1 MVNKMNKNKTMS
13 YSIFP
18 AKAMKPLLVVLLAA
32 LVPLDVQAATPDAGS
47 ILQEIKPAR
56 PALPSSGETGLTVE
70 QKDRAKLPETAPFEV
85 KRIEIVGH
93 TLFDTATLHA
103 LVANAEGQKLSLSQL
118 EDAVARITEYYR
130 SRGYPL
136 ARAVIPAQ
144 AIRDGVVRVQVIEAQ
159 YGKIGIVNRS
169 EVGDDLLKATLAA
182 LQSGQVISQEKQ
194 DRPLLLLS
202 DVPGVSV
209 SATLKPGAAVGTSDM
224 EVDVEHVA
232 AVAGNVLLDNYGNR
246 YTGKV
251 RLGGSVHLINSA
263 RHGDVVSLTV
273 LSSGSGLSYGKASY
287 DILLNGQGTHA
298 GAAYSALSYSLGDT
312 LAALQGHGT
321 ARIDS
326 LWLKHPLVRSSDI
339 NLYGLLE
346 YSQKQLQDRI
356 DVGNIQTDRSLRGW
370 TVSLNGDLRDSLLSG
385 GINTW
390 KLGLI
395 SGNVGFDNAAARL
408 ADAAAAQTEGGF
420 TKWDASYTRLQRL
433 NDTNTL
439 YFAAYGQWTKRN
451 LDSSERLS
459 VGGASTVRAYD
470 MGAVSGDAGYVLNL
484 ELRHELAQGWQA
496 TAFLDSADVTV
507 NRSPWVAG
515 ANTASLNG
523 AGIGFNWTSAD
534 RWGVRACIASRVGPS
549 PALAGNASSTRG
561 WIEISRGF

>member
-1 MVNKMNKNKTMS
+1 MVNKMNKNKTMRH
-13 YSIFP
+13 SIFP
-18 AKAMKPLLVVLLAA
+18 SKAMKPLLAALLAA
-32 LVPLDVQAATPDAGS
+32 LSPLGVQAATPDAGS
-47 ILQEIKPAR
+47 IMQEVKPAR
-56 PALPSSGETGLTVE
+56 PALPSSGETGLKVE
-70 QKDRAKLPETAPFEV
+70 QKARVKLPETAPFEV
-85 KRIEIVGH
+85 KRIELGGH
-93 TLFDTATLHA
+93 TLFDTATLHM
-103 LVANAEGQKLSLSQL
+103 LVASAEGKKLSLQQL
-118 EDAVARITEYYR
+118 EEVVDRITEHYR

-169 EVGDDLLKATLAA
+169 EVDDGLLKATLAA
-182 LQSGQVISQEKQ
+182 LQSGQVISQKEQ

-202 DVPGVSV
+202 DIPGVSV
-209 SATLKPGAAVGTSDM
+209 SATLKPGEAVGTSDM

-232 AVAGNVLLDNYGNR
+232 AVAGNVMADNYGNR

-251 RLGGSVHLINSA
+251 RLGGSVHLINPA
-263 RHGDVVSLTV
+263 RHGDVASLTV

-287 DILLNGQGTHA
+287 DILLNGLGTHA
-298 GAAYSALSYSLGDT
+298 GAAYSTLSYSLGDT

-321 ARIDS
+321 ARIGG
-326 LWLKHPLVRSSDI
+326 LWLKHPLVRSSDV

-395 SGNVGFDNAAARL
+395 SGRVGFDNLAARL
-408 ADAAAAQTEGGF
+408 ADAATAQTEGGF

-433 NDTNTL
+433 NDKNTL
-439 YFAAYGQWTKRN
+439 YFAVYGQWTKRN
-451 LDSSERLS
+451 LDSAERLS

-470 MGAVSGDAGYVLNL
+470 MGAVSGDAGYVMNL
-484 ELRHELAQGWQA
+484 EFRHELAQGWQA

-507 NRSPWVAG
+507 NKNPWAAG
-515 ANTASLNG
+515 PNTASLSG
-523 AGIGFNWTSAD
+523 VGIGLNWASAD
-534 RWGVRACIASRVGPS
+534 QWGVKACIASRVGPS
-549 PALAGNASSTRG
+549 PVLAGNASSIRG
-561 WIEISRGF
+561 WIEFSRGF